1 MKDSGAS
8 QDEITPVF
16 QEFLDELTD
25 GGDEMAKVKE
35 YYEMLYEE
43 NIDRTHVVEK

>member
-1 MKDSGAS
+1 MKENGDAKES
-8 QDEITPVF
+8 ITEVF
-16 QEFLDELTD
+16 QEFLDELTG

-43 NIDRTHVVEK
+43 NIDRKHVVEK

>member
-1 MKDSGAS
+1 MKDNGDSKESIAA
-8 QDEITPVF
+8 VF